1 MRKITLL
8 IIIVLSFCTMAFR
21 NAPGALR
28 YSEMADKYVSEGQTE
43 LALEYYSK
51 AVALEPQNPTHYTT
65 RGFFLLKLKRYD
77 AALEDLSTV
86 IKLEPQNPANFIARG
101 LVYSD
106 LKKQKE
112 ADADFATACKMGS
125 KDGCSFAGQQ

>member
-1 MRKITLL
+1 
-8 IIIVLSFCTMAFR
+8 MAFR

-28 YSEMADKYVSEGQTE
+28 YSEMADKYVSQGQTE

-51 AVALEPQNPTHYTT
+51 AVALEPQIPSHYTT

-77 AALEDLSTV
+77 AALEDFSTA
-86 IKLEPQNPANFIARG
+86 IKLEPQNPANYLTRG

-106 LKKQKE
+106 LKKQEE

>member
-1 MRKITLL
+1 MRKIT
-8 IIIVLSFCTMAFR
+8 VLVITAVSFCCMAFR
-21 NAPGALR
+21 NAPGPLR
-28 YSEMADKYVSEGQTE
+28 YSEMADKYVSEGKTE

-51 AVALEPQNPTHYTT
+51 AVALEPQAPSHYTT

-86 IKLEPQNPANFIARG
+86 IKLEPQNPANFLTRG

-106 LKKQKE
+106 LKKQKD
-112 ADADFATACKMGS
+112 ADADFATACKLGS